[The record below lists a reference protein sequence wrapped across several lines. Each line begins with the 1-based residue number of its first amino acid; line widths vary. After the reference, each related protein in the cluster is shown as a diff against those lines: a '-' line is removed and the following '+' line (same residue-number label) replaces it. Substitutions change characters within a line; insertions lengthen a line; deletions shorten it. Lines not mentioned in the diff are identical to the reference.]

1 MLKWLLPLALLPVLS
16 AQPPDRPPADHPQP
30 DRMPMERGG
39 RSARG
44 PWWDGPLAQD
54 LKLTDAQQKQIRQA
68 VKDFRPRTF
77 EIVTAVN
84 KAEAEVQAA
93 FNEDPVDQKKA
104 NEAIERLVAARSDL
118 FRINSQRDLKLRSL
132 LTAQQWQD
140 LQKQERQRRPPF
152 GPDYPGR
159 GKRGPAPTGGP
170 PVPNANQQK

>member
-1 MLKWLLPLALLPVLS
+1 MTVMLKCLFPLALATALC
-16 AQPPDRPPADHPQP
+16 AQPPDRPQTDRPPMDHG
-30 DRMPMERGG
+30 D
-39 RSARG
+39 RSARR

-54 LKLTDAQQKQIRQA
+54 LKLTEEQQRQIKKA
-68 VKDFRPRTF
+68 VKDFRPKTF
-77 EIVTAVN
+77 ELVTAVN

-104 NEAIERLVAARSDL
+104 NDAIDRLVAARGDL
-118 FRINSQRDLKLRSL
+118 FRLNSQRDLKLRSL

-159 GKRGPAPTGGP
+159 GKRGTAPTGGP